1 MIDQNEVMVD
11 QSKVMIYPSVR
22 RDCVLCAWLPCWA
35 CEPKVLDTRAM
46 SIM

>member
-11 QSKVMIYPSVR
+11 QSKVMIDPSVR
-22 RDCVLCAWLPCWA
+22 RDCVLCARLPCWA
-35 CEPKVLDTRAM
+35 CEQEVLDTGAM